1 MRQRI
6 EATGD
11 KHIFS
16 NQVRRL
22 ESELVGLSRVY
33 HGSAASFLVSMLPRL
48 VKIRSPA
55 QRQGR
60 LLVDLA
66 VRLDVLAVCAAFMF
80 VGAVLLG
87 AF

>member
-1 MRQRI
+1 MP
-6 EATGD
+6 
-11 KHIFS
+11 
-16 NQVRRL
+16 
-22 ESELVGLSRVY
+22 
-33 HGSAASFLVSMLPRL
+33 PRL
-48 VKIRSPA
+48 VKICSPA